1 MYMIHGA
8 HKYSMDIFYKCYIMN
23 NHAGLSLR
31 VGGYEF
37 SLNYIGNYK
46 NTKNQEDRN
55 QKKKIIVP
63 KEIPSCLV
71 PNLLIVFTQQCE
83 ILVVHSPVMELY
95 VETIFFL
102 FCVCVVS
109 SSYVLFGPQV
119 VCLICVCTGYSL
131 LNVRV

>member
-1 MYMIHGA
+1 MYMTHCA
-8 HKYSMDIFYKCYIMN
+8 HKYSMDIFYTCCIMN

-31 VGGYEF
+31 VRGFEF
-37 SLNYIGNYK
+37 PLNYIA
-46 NTKNQEDRN
+46 N
-55 QKKKIIVP
+55 QKELKKLGGRKLEEKIIVP

-71 PNLLIVFTQQCE
+71 PSLLTVFTQQCE

-95 VETIFFL
+95 VKTIVFL

-119 VCLICVCTGYSL
+119 VCLICVCTGYLS